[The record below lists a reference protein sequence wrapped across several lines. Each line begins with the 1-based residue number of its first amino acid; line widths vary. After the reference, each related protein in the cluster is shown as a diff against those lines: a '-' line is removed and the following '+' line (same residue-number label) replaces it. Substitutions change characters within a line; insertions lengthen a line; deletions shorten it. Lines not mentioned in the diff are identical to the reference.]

1 MNFEELEKS
10 IIFKY
15 WRTLSRKSISNILTS
30 RFMKKP
36 YLEKYIIDMTNILND
51 NNLNNKINEYIDKN
65 IITTEDVILFINN
78 IIELEIDEK
87 KKLDKKFL
95 NNPFYEDDINKISI
109 DIILYQI
116 KYFRIY
122 QTIHELIFDNK
133 EENNEHYYFIFLYVK
148 NKPNEIKQCL
158 KKNINFYIFYYYLND
173 LYEIFKRI
181 VVFLNTNE
189 ILKEDILSSENDI
202 FNVFLKNLFSNW
214 YNIYKNDILEK
225 KVNEKISKYIP
236 KKSILSKLA
245 CFSTI
250 D

>member
-51 NNLNNKINEYIDKN
+51 DNLNNKINEYIDKN

-95 NNPFYEDDINKISI
+95 NNPFYDDDINKISI

-148 NKPNEIKQCL
+148 NKSNEIKQYL

-181 VVFLNTNE
+181 VVFLNTSE
-189 ILKEDILSSENDI
+189 ILKEDVLSSENDI
-202 FNVFLKNLFSNW
+202 FNLFLKNLFSNW

-225 KVNEKISKYIP
+225 KVNEKINKYVP

>member
-51 NNLNNKINEYIDKN
+51 DNLNNKINEYIDKN

-95 NNPFYEDDINKISI
+95 NNPFYDDDINKISI

-133 EENNEHYYFIFLYVK
+133 EENDEHYYFIFLYVK
-148 NKPNEIKQCL
+148 NKPNEIKQYL

-181 VVFLNTNE
+181 VFFLITTE
-189 ILKEDILSSENDI
+189 ILKEDVLSSENDI
-202 FNVFLKNLFSNW
+202 FNLFLKNLFSNW

-225 KVNEKISKYIP
+225 KVNEKINKYVP